1 MLGISAS
8 IFNEAGSVVRDWL
21 KNPLNSSFFFWY
33 FMPAVGF
40 VLLHLFTIWPL
51 LGRPTPPL
59 LTGDIPHVESAT
71 ELILAILSASLFQLI
86 LLPLL
91 FGVFL
96 SALSARVLKLYQGTL
111 PLARPLFQ
119 PWLARNRRRNV
130 DLYTKLR
137 TLRRQYLFLVTQ
149 GVLLESV
156 HGEEKA
162 TEVPEHDRD
171 ALINQLKQE
180 TQLLHEELESNPSVP
195 DLPVDIDRVG
205 ATDLANTLALAEEY
219 PFERY
224 AMDAAVFWPRLSAE
238 IEAEKAEGLKASF
251 ATMNGLLNLSLMIY
265 LSAIEFGVVGFAFVA
280 GWNPARADT
289 PQPHWVTWLPNHK
302 PAVAGLTLL
311 STFLLAVI
319 GYGAYRAAVASA
331 RAVGNAMRT
340 AFDYYRGNILQRF
353 NLKMPNDLEEERVL
367 WLKLAAFIRRG
378 ESFYFP
384 TEYRIQGK
392 S

>member
-1 MLGISAS
+1 MRWISCTAALMS
-8 IFNEAGSVVRDWL
+8 GVWCS
-21 KNPLNSSFFFWY
+21 
-33 FMPAVGF
+33 
-40 VLLHLFTIWPL
+40 
-51 LGRPTPPL
+51 TP
-59 LTGDIPHVESAT
+59 G
-71 ELILAILSASLFQLI
+71 
-86 LLPLL
+86 
-91 FGVFL
+91 
-96 SALSARVLKLYQGTL
+96 
-111 PLARPLFQ
+111 
-119 PWLARNRRRNV
+119 LARNRRRNIE
-130 DLYTKLR
+130 LYTKLR

-156 HGEEKA
+156 DGQEKA
-162 TEVPEHDRD
+162 TEITEAERD
-171 ALINQLKQE
+171 ARINQLKQE
-180 TQLLHEELESNPSVP
+180 TQLLHEELESNPTAP

-265 LSAIEFGVVGFAFVA
+265 LSAIEFAIVGFAVVA
-280 GWNPARADT
+280 GWNPARANVR
-289 PQPHWVTWLPNHK
+289 QPVWVTWLPNHK
-302 PAVAGLTLL
+302 PAVAGLTLVAA
-311 STFLLAVI
+311 FLLAVI

-340 AFDYYRGNILQRF
+340 SFDYYRGSVLKRF

-384 TEYRIQGK
+384 TEYRIQEK
-392 S
+392 T

>member
-8 IFNEAGSVVRDWL
+8 IFNEAGSVVKDWL

-33 FMPAVGF
+33 FMPALGF

-51 LGRPTPPL
+51 LGGPTPQL
-59 LTGDIPHVESAT
+59 LTGNLSQIKTAS
-71 ELILAILSASLFQLI
+71 ELLAAILSASLVQLV
-86 LLPLL
+86 LVPLL
-91 FGVFL
+91 LGVLL

-111 PLARPLFQ
+111 PIARPLFQ
-119 PWLARNRRRNV
+119 PWLARNRRKNIE
-130 DLYTKLR
+130 LYSKLR
-137 TLRRQYLFLVTQ
+137 MLRRQYLFLVTQ

-156 HGEEKA
+156 DGGEKA
-162 TEVPEHDRD
+162 TEIPEGDRE
-171 ALINQLKQE
+171 ALINRLKQE
-180 TQLLHEELESNPSVP
+180 TQLLHEELESNPAAP

-238 IEAEKAEGLKASF
+238 IEADKADGLKANF

-265 LSAIEFGVVGFAFVA
+265 LGAAEVAIAGFAIVA
-280 GWNPARADT
+280 KWIPMRVDDS
-289 PQPHWVTWLPNHK
+289 QPMWVKWLPEYR
-302 PAVAGLTLL
+302 PAVAGLTLTL
-311 STFLLAVI
+311 AFLLAII

-340 AFDYYRGNILQRF
+340 AFDYYRGNVLRRF

-367 WLKLAAFIRRG
+367 WLKLGAFVRRG
-378 ESFYFP
+378 ESFYYP
-384 TEYRIQGK
+384 SEYRSG

>member
-33 FMPAVGF
+33 FMPAVGL

-51 LGRPTPPL
+51 LGRPTPQL
-59 LTGDIPHVESAT
+59 LTGDIPHVESVT

-91 FGVFL
+91 FGVLL
-96 SALSARVLKLYQGTL
+96 SALSARVLRLYQGTL
-111 PLARPLFQ
+111 PLARPLFR
-119 PWLARNRRRNV
+119 PWLARNRRRNSE
-130 DLYTKLR
+130 LYTELCKLR
-137 TLRRQYLFLVTQ
+137 RRYLFLVTQ
-149 GVLLESV
+149 GVLLEIV
-156 HGEEKA
+156 DGEEKA
-162 TEVPEHDRD
+162 REVPEGERP
-171 ALINQLKQE
+171 AEITRLKQE
-180 TQLLHEELESNPSVP
+180 IQTLHEQLESNPSVP
-195 DLPVDIDRVG
+195 DLPVDPERVG

-238 IEAEKAEGLKASF
+238 IEAEKADGLKASF
-251 ATMNGLLNLSLMIY
+251 ATMNGLLNISLMIY
-265 LSAIEFGVVGFAFVA
+265 LSAVEFAIVGFAIVG
-280 GWNPARADT
+280 GWNPTRANMG
-289 PQPHWVTWLPNHK
+289 QPVWVTWLPNHK
-302 PAVAGLTLL
+302 PAVDGLTLL
-311 STFLLAVI
+311 FAFVLAVI
-319 GYGAYRAAVASA
+319 GYGAYRAAVSSG
-331 RAVGNAMRT
+331 RAVGNMMRT
-340 AFDYYRGNILQRF
+340 SFDYYRGAVLQRF

-384 TEYRIQGK
+384 TEYTIDK
-392 S
+392 

>member
-51 LGRPTPPL
+51 LGRPTPQL
-59 LTGDIPHVESAT
+59 LTGEIPEVENAA
-71 ELILAILSASLFQLI
+71 ELVLAILSASLFQLI

-91 FGVFL
+91 IAVLL
-96 SALSARVLKLYQGTL
+96 SALSARVLRLYQGSL
-111 PLARPLFQ
+111 PLTRPLFQ
-119 PWLARNRRRNV
+119 PWLARNQRRS
-130 DLYTKLR
+130 DELYTKLR
-137 TLRRQYLFLVTQ
+137 LLRHQYFMLVRRN
-149 GVLLESV
+149 VLVESV
-156 HGEEKA
+156 GGDEKV
-162 TEVPEHDRD
+162 VPEDERD

-180 TQLLHEELESNPSVP
+180 TQAVHDELESNLTAP
-195 DLPVDIDRVG
+195 DLPVYKDRVG

-224 AMDAAVFWPRLSAE
+224 SIDAAVFWPRLSAE

-265 LSAIEFGVVGFAFVA
+265 LSAIEFSIVGFAIVA
-280 GWNPARADT
+280 GWNPTRANT
-289 PQPHWVTWLPNHK
+289 HQPLWVTWLPHHK

-311 STFLLAVI
+311 FAFLLAVI
-319 GYGAYRAAVASA
+319 GYGAYRAAIASA
-331 RAVGNAMRT
+331 RAVSNMMRT
-340 AFDYYRGNILQRF
+340 AFDYYRGNVLERF
-353 NLKMPNDLEEERVL
+353 NLKMPTDLEDERVL
-367 WLKLAAFIRRG
+367 WLKLGAFIRRG
-378 ESFYFP
+378 ESFYYP
-384 TEYRIQGK
+384 SEYR

>member
-51 LGRPTPPL
+51 LGRPTPQL
-59 LTGDIPHVESAT
+59 LTGEIPHVESAI
-71 ELILAILSASLFQLI
+71 ELVLAILSASLFQLI

-91 FGVFL
+91 LAVLL
-96 SALSARVLKLYQGTL
+96 SAMSARVLKLYQGNL
-111 PLARPLFQ
+111 PITRPLFR
-119 PWLARNRRRNV
+119 PWLARNQRRSD

-137 TLRRQYLFLVTQ
+137 LLRHQYFMLVRRN
-149 GVLLESV
+149 VLVESV
-156 HGEEKA
+156 GGEEK
-162 TEVPEHDRD
+162 EVPADERD
-171 ALINQLKQE
+171 ALINQLKQA
-180 TQLLHEELESNPSVP
+180 TQAVHDELEANLTAP
-195 DLPVDIDRVG
+195 DLPVYKDRVG

-224 AMDAAVFWPRLSAE
+224 SIDAAVFWPRLSAE

-265 LSAIEFGVVGFAFVA
+265 LSAIEFSIVGLAIVA
-280 GWNPARADT
+280 GWNPARANMH
-289 PQPHWVTWLPNHK
+289 QPLWVTWLPNHK

-311 STFLLAVI
+311 FAFLLAVI
-319 GYGAYRAAVASA
+319 GYGAYRAAIASA
-331 RAVGNAMRT
+331 RAVSNMMRT
-340 AFDYYRGNILQRF
+340 AFDYYRGNVLARF
-353 NLKMPNDLEEERVL
+353 NLKMPTDLEDERVL
-367 WLKLAAFIRRG
+367 WLKLGAFIRRG
-378 ESFYFP
+378 ESFYYP
-384 TEYRIQGK
+384 SEYR
-392 S
+392 SES